1 MLTQMIS
8 IVFRR
13 MESDQVIFFVSAYLV
28 QKETDLLNC
37 FPEVDFAFYEFQVS
51 VSTASSA
58 VKDPH
63 SSSTKESENGEISS
77 DTQSDE
83 KVTLGDALSMNR
95 ASEAS
100 PTSVEELQNLA
111 GGADIKVL
119 ELVCLSLTLVLGLH
133 ILHVLH

>member
-13 MESDQVIFFVSAYLV
+13 MESDQVIVFVSAYLV
-28 QKETDLLNC
+28 QKETDLLNR
-37 FPEVDFAFYEFQVS
+37 FLEVDFAFYEFQVS
-51 VSTASSA
+51 VSPSSSA

-63 SSSTKESENGEISS
+63 SSSTEESENGEISS

-133 ILHVLH
+133 ILDVLH